1 MTSRGYKSQ
10 RIDVVTYQ
18 ERSQI
23 ESTNY
28 HSHIDTVD
36 LKSKQMVIDYR
47 VRVYRDMISKATGS
61 DLGAQHHR
69 CIWKNTTRI
78 RTDPTEWQSMMDKVL
93 DHLSKVNII

>member
-1 MTSRGYKSQ
+1 MNKSQ
-10 RIDVVTYQ
+10 RIDIVTYQ

-28 HSHIDTVD
+28 HSHIDTVNE
-36 LKSKQMVIDYR
+36 KSKQMVTDYR

-61 DLGAQHHR
+61 DLGARYHR
-69 CIWKNTTRI
+69 CFWTKTTTLK
-78 RTDPTEWQSMMDKVL
+78 TDRTEWQSMMDKVL

>member
-1 MTSRGYKSQ
+1 MTSRVYKSQ
-10 RIDVVTYQ
+10 CIDIVTYQ
-18 ERSQI
+18 ERAQI

-61 DLGAQHHR
+61 DLSARYHR
-69 CIWKNTTRI
+69 CIWTKTTRI
-78 RTDPTEWQSMMDKVL
+78 RTDPTEWQSMMNKVL

>member
-10 RIDVVTYQ
+10 RIDIVTYQ

-28 HSHIDTVD
+28 QSHIDTVG
-36 LKSKQMVIDYR
+36 LKSMVTDYR
-47 VRVYRDMISKATGS
+47 VRVYRDMISKATGT
-61 DLGAQHHR
+61 DLGARYHR
-69 CIWKNTTRI
+69 CIWTNTTRI
-78 RTDPTEWQSMMDKVL
+78 KTDPTEWQSMMDKVL